1 MRSLWLVLT
10 LLLVAVTAH
19 AQSRP
24 NVLFIAIDDLNDW
37 VGCLGGHP
45 QAKTPNLDRL
55 AKSGILFTN
64 AHCAAPSC
72 NPSRTAILT
81 GMSPATSGLYSNL
94 QPMRE
99 VLPDAKLLPAVLR
112 EQGYTALGSGKLL
125 HYFTDARSWDTYFPD
140 ASTENPIPETLYP
153 AKRPVSLPRA
163 GDWQYIETDW
173 GALDTTD
180 AAFGGD
186 YSVATW
192 VGEQLRQKHDKP
204 LFLACGLYRPH
215 EPWFVPKK
223 YFAPFP
229 LDKIQLP
236 PGYKADDLDDLPA
249 EGKRRGPNRYFEHI
263 QKQNQ
268 WKQGVQG
275 YLASIYF
282 ADTMLGRVL
291 EALEKS
297 PERDKTIVV
306 LWSDHGWHLGEKQH
320 WQKFTAWRACTRVP
334 LIIRVPKNTVGLP
347 AGTKSARCDKPVS
360 LLSLAPTL
368 LDLCG
373 LPAYTL
379 HEGPS
384 LMPLLKNPKADW
396 KPVAITHLD
405 TPGSFGL
412 SAQDW
417 RYIHY
422 ADGGEELYDIAKD
435 PHEWT
440 NLASQPRYAVKL
452 AELRA
457 LAPTRFAPAWKP
469 QASTLV
475 DLDWHGVGATGTL
488 PVSKP
493 QGAAAAVEFVN
504 QTEQT
509 VRVWWI
515 SPTGERQC
523 YAELAP
529 STSYNQN
536 IRKGAIWL
544 ITDINDKPLGYFLA
558 TGMPSR
564 ARIKER
570 P

>member
-1 MRSLWLVLT
+1 MG
-10 LLLVAVTAH
+10 TAQ
-19 AQSRP
+19 ALSRP
-24 NVLFIAIDDLNDW
+24 NVLFIAMDDLNDW

-81 GMSPATSGLYSNL
+81 GISPATSGLYTNL

-112 EQGYTALGSGKLL
+112 ESGYTALGSGKLL
-125 HYFTDARSWDTYFPD
+125 HYFTDARSWDRYFPE
-140 ASTENPIPETLYP
+140 ASTENPLPETLYP

-163 GDWQYIETDW
+163 GEWQYIETDW

-180 AAFGGD
+180 EAFGGD
-186 YSVATW
+186 YSVSTW

-223 YFAPFP
+223 YFEPFP

-275 YLASIYF
+275 YLAAIYF

-291 EALEKS
+291 DALEKS
-297 PERDKTIVV
+297 PERDNTIVV

-320 WQKFTAWRACTRVP
+320 WQKYTAWRACTRVP

-347 AGTKSARCDKPVS
+347 AGTKPARCDKPVS

-373 LPAYTL
+373 LPAFPV

-384 LMPLLKNPKADW
+384 LLPLLKNPKVSW
-396 KPVAITHLD
+396 KPAAVTYLD
-405 TPGSFGL
+405 TPGSYGL
-412 SAQDW
+412 SAQGW

-422 ADGGEELYDIAKD
+422 ADGGEELYDISKD

-440 NLASQPRYAVKL
+440 NLASQPRHAAKL

-469 QASTLV
+469 SATV
-475 DLDWHGVGATGTL
+475 TADLAWHPVSAGDIL

-493 QGAAAAVEFVN
+493 QGTPATVAFLN
-504 QTEQT
+504 QTELA

-515 SPTGERQC
+515 SPTGEHQR
-523 YAELAP
+523 YAELKP
-529 STSYNQN
+529 GTSYSSN

-544 ITDINDKPLGYFLA
+544 ITDTNDKPLGYFLA
-558 TGMPSR
+558 TGTPSR
-564 ARIKER
+564 ALIKE
-570 P
+570 PK

>member
-1 MRSLWLVLT
+1 MRTLWIFLA
-10 LLLVAVTAH
+10 LLLAGTAH
-19 AQSRP
+19 AQPRQ
-24 NVLFIAIDDLNDW
+24 NILFIAIDDLNDW

-45 QAKTPNLDRL
+45 QTKTPNLDRL

-81 GMSPATSGLYSNL
+81 GMSPSTSGLYSNG
-94 QPMRE
+94 QVMRQ
-99 VLPDAKLLPAVLR
+99 VLPDAKLLPTVLR
-112 EQGYTALGSGKLL
+112 EHGYTAQGSGKLL
-125 HYFTDARSWDTYFPD
+125 HYVTDARSWDKYFPE
-140 ASTENPIPETLYP
+140 ASTENPLPTTLYP
-153 AKRPVSLPRA
+153 TKRPVSLPRA
-163 GDWQYIETDW
+163 GEWQYIETDW
-173 GALDTTD
+173 GALDTSD
-180 AAFGGD
+180 EAFGGD
-186 YSVATW
+186 DAVATW
-192 VGEQLRQKHDKP
+192 VSEQLRQKHDKP

-268 WKQGVQG
+268 WKQGIQG

-291 EALEKS
+291 DALEKS
-297 PERDKTIVV
+297 PERDNTIVV

-347 AGTKSARCDKPVS
+347 AGTKPARCDRPVS

-368 LDLCG
+368 LELCD
-373 LPAYTL
+373 LPAHTP

-384 LMPLLKNPKADW
+384 LLPLLKNPKADW
-396 KPVAITHLD
+396 NSVAVTYLD

-412 SAQDW
+412 SAQGW
-417 RYIHY
+417 RYLRY
-422 ADGGEELYDIAKD
+422 TDGGEELYDIGKD

-440 NLASQPRYAVKL
+440 NLANQPRYAAKL

-469 QASTLV
+469 KPTVQM
-475 DLDWHGVGATGTL
+475 DLDWHPVGADDSL

-493 QGAAAAVEFVN
+493 QGTPAAVEFLN

-515 SPTGERQC
+515 SPTGERQR
-523 YAELAP
+523 YAELKPGA
-529 STSYNQN
+529 SYSQN

-544 ITDINDKPLGYFLA
+544 ITDTKDKPLGYFLA
-558 TGMPSR
+558 TGTPSR
-564 ARIKER
+564 ALLKER

>member
-1 MRSLWLVLT
+1 MRGLWGLLAVLFC
-10 LLLVAVTAH
+10 VGAAH

-24 NVLFIAIDDLNDW
+24 NVLFIAMDDLNDW

-81 GMSPATSGLYSNL
+81 GMSPSTSGLYSNG
-94 QPMRE
+94 QVMRQ

-112 EQGYTALGSGKLL
+112 EQGYKALGSGKLL
-125 HYFTDARSWDTYFPD
+125 HYFTDARSWDKYFPE
-140 ASTENPIPETLYP
+140 ASTENPLPETLYP
-153 AKRPVSLPRA
+153 TKRPVSLPRA
-163 GDWQYIETDW
+163 GEWQYVETDW

-180 AAFGGD
+180 EAFGGD

-192 VGEQLRQKHDKP
+192 VSEQLGQRHDKP

-215 EPWFVPKK
+215 EPWFVPRK

-291 EALEKS
+291 DALEKS
-297 PERDKTIVV
+297 PERDNTIVV

-347 AGTKSARCDKPVS
+347 LGTKPARCDKPVS

-373 LPAYTL
+373 LPAYAP

-384 LMPLLKNPKADW
+384 LVPLLKNTKADW
-396 KPVAITHLD
+396 KTVAITHLD

-412 SAQDW
+412 SAQGW

-422 ADGGEELYDIAKD
+422 ADGGEELYDMGND

-440 NLASQPRYAVKL
+440 NLANQPRHAAKL

-457 LAPTRFAPAWKP
+457 LAPTRFSPAWKP
-469 QASTLV
+469 PATALV
-475 DLDWHGVGATGTL
+475 DLDWHPVAANDAL
-488 PVSKP
+488 PASKP
-493 QGAAAAVEFVN
+493 QGNPAAVTFIN
-504 QTEQT
+504 QTEQA

-515 SPTGERQC
+515 SPTGEHQR
-523 YAELAP
+523 YAELKPGA
-529 STSYNQN
+529 SYSQN

-544 ITDINDKPLGYFLA
+544 ISDTTDKPLGYFLA

-564 ARIKER
+564 ALIKEL
-570 P
+570 

>member
-1 MRSLWLVLT
+1 MSIGNLS
-10 LLLVAVTAH
+10 AH
-19 AQSRP
+19 AQTPTVKRP
-24 NVLFIAIDDLNDW
+24 NILIIALDDLNDW

-64 AHCAAPSC
+64 AHCAAPAC

-81 GMSPATSGLYSNL
+81 GMSPATSGLYSNG
-94 QPMRE
+94 QPMRQ
-99 VLPDAKLLPAVLR
+99 VLPEAKLLPQVLR

-125 HYFTDARSWDTYFPD
+125 HYFTDARSWDRYFPE

-153 AKRPVSLPRA
+153 NKRPVSLPRA
-163 GDWQYIETDW
+163 GEWQYIETDW
-173 GALDTTD
+173 GALDTSD
-180 AAFGGD
+180 ADFGGD
-186 YSVATW
+186 YSVTSW
-192 VGEQLRQKHDKP
+192 VSEQLAKKHDKP
-204 LFLACGLYRPH
+204 FFLACGIYRPH

-223 YFAPFP
+223 YFEPFP

-236 PGYKADDLDDLPA
+236 PGYKADDLDDLPT

-263 QKQNQ
+263 QKNGQ
-268 WKQGVQG
+268 WKQGIQG

-291 EALEKS
+291 DALEKS
-297 PERDKTIVV
+297 PERDNTIVV

-334 LIIRVPKNTVGLP
+334 LIVRIPKNTTKLATGTRP
-347 AGTKSARCDKPVS
+347 AQCDRPVS

-368 LDLCG
+368 LELCG
-373 LPAYTL
+373 LPARA
-379 HEGPS
+379 ENDGPS
-384 LMPLLKNPKADW
+384 LLPLLENPKAAW
-396 KPVAITHLD
+396 RHVAVTHLD

-412 SAQDW
+412 SAQGW

-422 ADGGEELYDIAKD
+422 ADGGEELYDIGKD

-440 NLASQPRYAVKL
+440 NLASKPEQAAKL

-457 LAPTRFAPAWKP
+457 LAPTRFTPAWKP
-469 QASTLV
+469 PVTGQSELT
-475 DLDWHGVGATGTL
+475 WHAVTATETI

-493 QGAAAAVEFVN
+493 EGPPATIVFVN
-504 QTEQT
+504 ADEEP
-509 VRVWWI
+509 VRVYGVN
-515 SPTGERQC
+515 PQGGRQR
-523 YAELAP
+523 YAELKPGARYDQ
-529 STSYNQN
+529 T

-544 ITDINDKPLGYFLA
+544 ITDIQDKPLGYFLA
-558 TGMPSR
+558 TGTPGR
-564 ARIKER
+564 ALIKDSL
-570 P
+570 